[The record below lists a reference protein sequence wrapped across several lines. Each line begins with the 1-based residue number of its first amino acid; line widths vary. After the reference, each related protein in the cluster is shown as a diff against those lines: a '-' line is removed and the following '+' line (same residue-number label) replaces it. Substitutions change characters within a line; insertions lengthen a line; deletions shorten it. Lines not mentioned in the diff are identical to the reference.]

1 MSAIHD
7 FRKDMQKHLASTN
20 GWLQDA
26 ARGFGSNA
34 EHADYKAMDSALEKV
49 AVCLR
54 RIEMTRKE
62 MIAYERNAKRK
73 KEEE

>member
-7 FRKDMQKHLASTN
+7 FRKDLQRSLANAN

-34 EHADYKAMDSALEKV
+34 SRADYKTMDIALENV
-49 AVCLR
+49 ATCLR
-54 RIEMTRKE
+54 LIGRTRKD
-62 MIAYERNAKRK
+62 MLAYERNMKKK
-73 KEEE
+73 KED

>member
-7 FRKDMQKHLASTN
+7 FRKDMQRSLANAN

-34 EHADYKAMDSALEKV
+34 EHADYRTMDSALEKV

-54 RIEMTRKE
+54 RIEQTRKD
-62 MIAYERNAKRK
+62 MLAYERNMKKRK
-73 KEEE
+73 EN

>member
-7 FRKDMQKHLASTN
+7 FRKDMQRSLANAN

-34 EHADYKAMDSALEKV
+34 NHADYKTMDTALENV
-49 AVCLR
+49 AACLR
-54 RIEMTRKE
+54 MIGQTRKN
-62 MIAYERNAKRK
+62 MLAHERNAKMK
-73 KEEE
+73 KEN

>member
-7 FRKDMQKHLASTN
+7 FRNDMQRSLANAN

-34 EHADYKAMDSALEKV
+34 SHANYKTMDTALENV

-54 RIEMTRKE
+54 QIERTRKN
-62 MIAYERNAKRK
+62 MLAYERNAKKK
-73 KEEE
+73 KEN

>member
-7 FRKDMQKHLASTN
+7 FRNDMQRSLANAN

-34 EHADYKAMDSALEKV
+34 SNANYKMMDIALENV
-49 AVCLR
+49 AACLR
-54 RIEMTRKE
+54 MIGRTRKN
-62 MIAYERNAKRK
+62 MMAYERNAKK
-73 KEEE
+73 KKDN